1 MTRFHHRH
9 ILEEVAALDM
19 PRPEEVVI
27 THGSALVVRGIRPE
41 HPNGDIDIV
50 TSLENNLYLEQE
62 LGFRA
67 VRMVVGV
74 NSAGKEVEVIS
85 RRDEQNRFDSHRW
98 DFSIARYNRKKKGR
112 IYLPELGSMSEQDTE
127 TGIWVATPELVL
139 LTKLETGRPGDIEDA
154 RRIEQYIN
162 QGY

>member
-1 MTRFHHRH
+1 MTRFHHRQ
-9 ILEEVAALDM
+9 ILEEVAALAM
-19 PRPEEVVI
+19 PHPEEVVI

-67 VRMVVGV
+67 VRMVVGI
-74 NSAGKEVEVIS
+74 NSAGKDVEIIS
-85 RRDEQNRFDSHRW
+85 RRDENNRFDSHRW
-98 DFSIARYNRKKKGR
+98 DFSMVRYNRAKQGR
-112 IYLPELGSMSEQDTE
+112 IYLPELGSMSEQDSA
-127 TGIWVATPELVL
+127 TGIWVAKPELVL
-139 LTKLETGRPGDIEDA
+139 LTKLETRRPSDLEDA
-154 RRIEQYIN
+154 RRIEQYFQ